1 MDFLAGMSVKT
12 LTVLEFVAEAAG
24 VDSRTLTLGTRFMDL
39 PLDSLEFLELVK
51 KVEDEYEIIVD
62 VSDINTIADLCAAV
76 GC

>member
-1 MDFLAGMSVKT
+1 
-12 LTVLEFVAEAAG
+12 
-24 VDSRTLTLGTRFMDL
+24 MDL